1 MLLYVSTYKELL
13 YDPRF
18 QNEKILR
25 EEPST
30 VTVNLMQT
38 ISLPAM

>member
-1 MLLYVSTYKELL
+1 MLLHVSTYKELL

-18 QNEKILR
+18 QNEKIAR

-30 VTVNLMQT
+30 ATVRMQT